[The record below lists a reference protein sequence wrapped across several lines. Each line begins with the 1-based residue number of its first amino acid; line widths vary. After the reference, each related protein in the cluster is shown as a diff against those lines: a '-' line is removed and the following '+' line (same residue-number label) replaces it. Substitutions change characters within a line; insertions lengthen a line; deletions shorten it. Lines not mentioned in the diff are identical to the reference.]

1 MIRPE
6 SFLLGSAATFPIIVF
21 ILIKYNSTIRREIKL
36 ILTSIFMIISIIGI
50 DIAFEKIYYKSNSD
64 WVEYKEWETARYKIQ
79 ANAPEKAVTENPAKY
94 GWTEA
99 EVEIFKNYNSIDSK
113 YFTTNKLNQLILDTK
128 NTSNINVKFIIQSH
142 QQIFDSD
149 VNWEW
154 KNLIQLISLIYLFF
168 LLLSLPKFINFFILS
183 TSSLLIIYVIMLY
196 VAGFLRQP
204 ERVQVSVIILAILVS
219 WTSFIFSKENDS
231 KIQFDQFTAITL
243 ILFTLI
249 ASATIDQISY
259 LRLKTAGNAPYSFWL
274 DQMSY
279 LGKFPEDSLFVGNAS
294 QFRNNWSSPYE
305 IENFE
310 VEKRILSFGWHNFSP
325 HWAKRALNLGLEPN
339 NMFNSIIQD
348 SRVYWVS
355 DPESMEYI
363 VTYMKERNY
372 KFKGPSI
379 VGEMEYVGNEYKV
392 WNFDPSV

>member
-1 MIRPE
+1 
-6 SFLLGSAATFPIIVF
+6 
-21 ILIKYNSTIRREIKL
+21 
-36 ILTSIFMIISIIGI
+36 
-50 DIAFEKIYYKSNSD
+50 
-64 WVEYKEWETARYKIQ
+64 
-79 ANAPEKAVTENPAKY
+79 
-94 GWTEA
+94 
-99 EVEIFKNYNSIDSK
+99 
-113 YFTTNKLNQLILDTK
+113 
-128 NTSNINVKFIIQSH
+128 
-142 QQIFDSD
+142 
-149 VNWEW
+149 
-154 KNLIQLISLIYLFF
+154 
-168 LLLSLPKFINFFILS
+168 
-183 TSSLLIIYVIMLY
+183 MLY